1 MGLLSKELAGI
12 IKDKLKQK
20 EWNKDGFPPELIKR
34 KWHWK
39 QIINIAI
46 DNISKKGKIYQKII
60 ALKKGDKN

>member
-1 MGLLSKELAGI
+1 MGMLTPELAKML
-12 IKDKLKQK
+12 KDRIKQK

-46 DNISKKGKIYQKII
+46 ENISKKGKIYQKII
-60 ALKKGDKN
+60 SLKKGNKN